1 MNSFKIRTATEQDL
15 DVVSEYGFGFIQ
27 EDNSDAFMSYDQGG
41 VRRMG
46 GLLIKQELMYI
57 WVCCDGDEIIGHIG
71 MIIAPNFYNPKES
84 LADIY
89 MVDVFPKYRGQG
101 IAKKLIQTAEYAA
114 MNMGITSISI
124 SFKSE
129 AIARGVENSM
139 GYTLTEYK
147 LMKRIKE

>member
-1 MNSFKIRTATEQDL
+1 MIIRTATEQDL
-15 DVVSEYGFGFIQ
+15 DVVAEYGFGFIQ
-27 EDNSDAFMSYDQGG
+27 EDNSDAFMSYDQAG
-41 VRRMG
+41 VRNTVG
-46 GLLIKQELMYI
+46 FLIKQGIMYF
-57 WVCCDGDEIIGHIG
+57 WVCCDGDEIVGNLG
-71 MIIAPNFYNPKES
+71 MLIAPNIYNPKET

-101 IAKKLIQTAEYAA
+101 VAKKLIQTAEYKA
-114 MNMGITSISI
+114 MEMGITSISI

-129 AIARGVENSM
+129 AIAKGVENSM